1 MSICQGHCVML
12 ILTNVLPI
20 PAITWVSV
28 RTGPGV
34 SRVTV
39 PWGYKGRGARL
50 TRITVRAAPAG
61 TRRRVWTM
69 SMDSRMLFFCLRY
82 HYMFSLKATH
92 VNLQSLANFHYYLSG
107 VSLIQNIS
115 CRVLHISDIIRIVK
129 SRIYSLPMNQHKH

>member
-1 MSICQGHCVML
+1 MIIFVHVFSTLSICQGHCVML

-82 HYMFSLKATH
+82 HYMFSLEATH
-92 VNLQSLANFHYYLSG
+92 VNLQSLADFHNYFIRRKFNPKHFMQIFTYFR
-107 VSLIQNIS
+107 QNNKD
-115 CRVLHISDIIRIVK
+115 C
-129 SRIYSLPMNQHKH
+129 

>member
-1 MSICQGHCVML
+1 LIIFVHVFSTLSICQGHCVML

-92 VNLQSLANFHYYLSG
+92 VNLQSLADFHYYF
-107 VSLIQNIS
+107 IRRKFNPKYFMQIFTYFRQNNKD
-115 CRVLHISDIIRIVK
+115 C
-129 SRIYSLPMNQHKH
+129 